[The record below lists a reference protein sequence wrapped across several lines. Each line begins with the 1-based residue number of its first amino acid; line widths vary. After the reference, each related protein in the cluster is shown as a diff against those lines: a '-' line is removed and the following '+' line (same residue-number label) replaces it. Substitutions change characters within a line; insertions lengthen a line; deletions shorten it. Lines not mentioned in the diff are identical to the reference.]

1 MKIRGD
7 ASAVSKGPDTE
18 HALLA
23 AFLEATNR
31 IDGRVLQRTLAL
43 SGAPKLIDL
52 EPVDLGYVNL
62 EPVNPEPVN
71 LEPVNLEPVN
81 LEALPHEANPASP
94 EAPPAPTPPKSL
106 VTPYTFR
113 RANLVKA

>member
-31 IDGRVLQRTLAL
+31 IDGRVLQRTVAL
-43 SGAPKLIDL
+43 SGAPKLVTL
-52 EPVDLGYVNL
+52 EPVDLQ
-62 EPVNPEPVN
+62 PVS
-71 LEPVNLEPVN
+71 LEPVN
-81 LEALPHEANPASP
+81 LEALPTPHEANPASP
-94 EAPPAPTPPKSL
+94 EAHPAPTAPKSL
-106 VTPYTFR
+106 VASYTFR
-113 RANLVKA
+113 RANVVKA

>member
-31 IDGRVLQRTLAL
+31 IDGRVLQRTVAL
-43 SGAPKLIDL
+43 SRAPELVDL
-52 EPVDLGYVNL
+52 EPVDLG
-62 EPVNPEPVN
+62 PVDLGPVN
-71 LEPVNLEPVN
+71 LDPVNLEPVN
-81 LEALPHEANPASP
+81 LEALPTPHEANPASR
-94 EAPPAPTPPKSL
+94 EAHPAPTAPKSL
-106 VTPYTFR
+106 VAPYTFR
-113 RANLVKA
+113 RANVVKA